1 MADLYKYIGNKIREM
16 RRAYGGGK
24 GLRQDELAEKV
35 GTTANTVSRWESA
48 TYKPSAKDL
57 HKLSVL
63 FGVSISVFFPQK
75 EDPQVQAL
83 LSATGDLR
91 QEEMEDL
98 IEYARFRRAR
108 RNLKDAKGKK

>member
-1 MADLYKYIGNKIREM
+1 MADLYKFIGNKIREL
-16 RRAYGGGK
+16 RRAHAGK
-24 GLRQDELAEKV
+24 GLRQDEVAEKV
-35 GTTANTVSRWESA
+35 GTTANTVSRWESG

-63 FGVSISVFFPQK
+63 FGVSISAFFPQNK
-75 EDPQVQAL
+75 EDGQVQAL

-108 RNLKDAKGKK
+108 RALNDAKSKK

>member
-1 MADLYKYIGNKIREM
+1 MADLYKFIGNTIRDL
-16 RRAYGGGK
+16 RRAHGGK
-24 GLRQDELAEKV
+24 GLRQDEVAEKV
-35 GTTANTVSRWESA
+35 GTTANTVARWESG

-75 EDPQVQAL
+75 EDDQVQAL
-83 LSATGDLR
+83 LSATGDMR

-108 RNLKDAKGKK
+108 RALKDAKGKK

>member
-1 MADLYKYIGNKIREM
+1 MADLYKFIGNKIREL
-16 RRAYGGGK
+16 RRAHAGQ
-24 GLRQDELAEKV
+24 GLRQDEVAEKL
-35 GTTANTVSRWESA
+35 GTTANTVSRWESG
-48 TYKPSAKDL
+48 TYKPSAKDI

-75 EDPQVQAL
+75 EDPQIQAL

-108 RNLKDAKGKK
+108 RALKDAKSKK

>member
-1 MADLYKYIGNKIREM
+1 MGDVYKYIGSKIREL
-16 RRAYGGGK
+16 RKAHGGK
-24 GLRQDELAEKV
+24 GLRQDELADKV

-63 FGVSISVFFPQK
+63 FGVSIAVFFPKQ
-75 EDPQVQAL
+75 EEAQLNAL

-91 QEEMEDL
+91 DEEIEDL

-108 RNLKDAKGKK
+108 RALREETRKK